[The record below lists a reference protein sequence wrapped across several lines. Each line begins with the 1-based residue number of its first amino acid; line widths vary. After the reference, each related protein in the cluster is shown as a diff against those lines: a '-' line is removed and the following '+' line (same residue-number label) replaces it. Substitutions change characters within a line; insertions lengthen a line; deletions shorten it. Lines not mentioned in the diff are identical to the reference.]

1 MKIRTFYVKKRSYP
15 EPSYKTSVNLNDEIK
30 TSIDVVR
37 VTDGDKKSNWI
48 EKMIDSEN
56 NKSKKRLPIAKRLE
70 LINKMIKSGKAGHA
84 GYHNPDKLK
93 PEIEEFIDLVVSQF
107 GLYQEQISYT
117 LNEGAI
123 KYPFIQKNE
132 SEPENDGLE
141 KLIEVKELKTIIE
154 SPYFDYGYYELWKLM
169 DEFKELSA
177 NPNKDL
183 KDIESEDTDEDYY
196 ERFDFNLNA
205 PIKVKS
211 KSYLA
216 EWIKQIVAEMRRDFP
231 SLVHNINYED
241 LVLGVIL
248 YVIDQDRIR
257 REIPHLAEYVER
269 LWGKDRFQDHL
280 RHIYMIHNRVI
291 SIYSE
296 SF

>member
-1 MKIRTFYVKKRSYP
+1 VKNG
-15 EPSYKTSVNLNDEIK
+15 KTSVDLNDEIK
-30 TSIDVVR
+30 TGIDVVR
-37 VTDGDKKSNWI
+37 VMDEDKKPKWI
-48 EKMIDSEN
+48 EKMIDSGN
-56 NKSKKRLPIAKRLE
+56 NKGKKRLPIAKRLE

-117 LNEGAI
+117 LNQGI
-123 KYPFIQKNE
+123 TKYPFIQKNE
-132 SEPENDGLE
+132 SKPEKDELD
-141 KLIEVKELKTIIE
+141 KLMEVEELKTIIE
-154 SPYFDYGYYELWKLM
+154 SPYFDSGYRELWKLM
-169 DEFKELSA
+169 DELKELSA

-183 KDIESEDTDEDYY
+183 KYIESEGTDEDYY
-196 ERFDFNLNA
+196 ERFDFNINA
-205 PIKVKS
+205 SIKVKS

-257 REIPHLAEYVER
+257 REIPYLAEYVEK

-280 RHIYMIHNRVI
+280 RHIYMVHNRVTD
-291 SIYSE
+291 IYSE

>member
-1 MKIRTFYVKKRSYP
+1 M
-15 EPSYKTSVNLNDEIK
+15 ENGKTPVDLNDEIK
-30 TSIDVVR
+30 TGIDVVR
-37 VTDGDKKSNWI
+37 VTDEEKKPNWI
-48 EKMIDSEN
+48 EKMIDSGN
-56 NKSKKRLPIAKRLE
+56 NKGKRRLPIAKRLE

-117 LNEGAI
+117 LNQGI
-123 KYPFIQKNE
+123 TKYPFIQKNE
-132 SEPENDGLE
+132 SEPEKDELD
-141 KLIEVKELKTIIE
+141 KLMEVEELKTIIE
-154 SPYFDYGYYELWKLM
+154 SPYFDSGYRELWKLM
-169 DEFKELSA
+169 DELKELSA
-177 NPNKDL
+177 NPNKNL
-183 KDIESEDTDEDYY
+183 KYIESEGTDEDYY
-196 ERFDFNLNA
+196 ERFDFNINA

-257 REIPHLAEYVER
+257 REIPYLAEYVEK

-280 RHIYMIHNRVI
+280 RHIYMVHNRVTD
-291 SIYSE
+291 IYSG

>member
-1 MKIRTFYVKKRSYP
+1 
-15 EPSYKTSVNLNDEIK
+15 
-30 TSIDVVR
+30 
-37 VTDGDKKSNWI
+37 
-48 EKMIDSEN
+48 MINSEN
-56 NKSKKRLPIAKRLE
+56 NKGKRRLPIAKRLE

-107 GLYQEQISYT
+107 ELYQEQISYT
-117 LNEGAI
+117 LNEGI
-123 KYPFIQKNE
+123 TKYPFIQKNE
-132 SEPENDGLE
+132 SEPEKDELD
-141 KLIEVKELKTIIE
+141 KLMEVEELKTIIE
-154 SPYFDYGYYELWKLM
+154 SPYFDSSYYELWKLM
-169 DEFKELSA
+169 DELKELSA

-183 KDIESEDTDEDYY
+183 NDIESEDTDEDYY
-196 ERFDFNLNA
+196 ERFDFNINA
-205 PIKVKS
+205 PIKLQT

-248 YVIDQDRIR
+248 YVIDQDRSR
-257 REIPHLAEYVER
+257 REIPHLAKYVEN

-280 RHIYMIHNRVI
+280 RHIYMIHNRVAD
-291 SIYSE
+291 IYSE

>member
-1 MKIRTFYVKKRSYP
+1 
-15 EPSYKTSVNLNDEIK
+15 
-30 TSIDVVR
+30 
-37 VTDGDKKSNWI
+37 
-48 EKMIDSEN
+48 MIDSEN
-56 NKSKKRLPIAKRLE
+56 NKDKKRLPIAKRLE

-117 LNEGAI
+117 LNQDI
-123 KYPFIQKNE
+123 TKYPFIQKNE
-132 SEPENDGLE
+132 SEPEKDELD
-141 KLIEVKELKTIIE
+141 KLMEAEELKTIIE
-154 SPYFDYGYYELWKLM
+154 SSYFDSGYHELWKLM
-169 DEFKELSA
+169 DELKGLSA

-183 KDIESEDTDEDYY
+183 KYIESEDTDEDYY
-196 ERFDFNLNA
+196 ERFDFNINA

-257 REIPHLAEYVER
+257 REVPYLAEYVEK

-280 RHIYMIHNRVI
+280 RHIYMIHNRVTD
-291 SIYSE
+291 IYSE

>member
-1 MKIRTFYVKKRSYP
+1 M
-15 EPSYKTSVNLNDEIK
+15 ENGKTSVDLNDEIK
-30 TSIDVVR
+30 TGIDVVR
-37 VTDGDKKSNWI
+37 VMDEDKKPNWI
-48 EKMIDSEN
+48 EKMIDSGN
-56 NKSKKRLPIAKRLE
+56 NKGKKRLPIAKRLE

-117 LNEGAI
+117 LNQGI
-123 KYPFIQKNE
+123 TKYPFIQKNE
-132 SEPENDGLE
+132 SEPEKDE
-141 KLIEVKELKTIIE
+141 FDKLMEVEELKTIIE
-154 SPYFDYGYYELWKLM
+154 SPYFDSGYRELWKLM
-169 DEFKELSA
+169 DELKELSA

-183 KDIESEDTDEDYY
+183 KYIESEETDEDYY
-196 ERFDFNLNA
+196 KRFDFNINA

-216 EWIKQIVAEMRRDFP
+216 EWIKQIVAEMRRNFP

-257 REIPHLAEYVER
+257 REVSYLAEYVEK

-280 RHIYMIHNRVI
+280 RHIYMIHNRVTD
-291 SIYSE
+291 IYSE
-296 SF
+296 KF

>member
-1 MKIRTFYVKKRSYP
+1 MLGLSQLCGKWR
-15 EPSYKTSVNLNDEIK
+15 TSVDLNDEIK

-37 VTDGDKKSNWI
+37 VMDGNKKFNWI
-48 EKMIDSEN
+48 EKMINSEN
-56 NKSKKRLPIAKRLE
+56 NKGKKRLPIAKRLE

-107 GLYQEQISYT
+107 ELYQEQISYT
-117 LNEGAI
+117 LNEGI
-123 KYPFIQKNE
+123 TKYPFIQKNE
-132 SEPENDGLE
+132 SEPENDELD
-141 KLIEVKELKTIIE
+141 KLMEVEELKTIIE
-154 SPYFDYGYYELWKLM
+154 SPYLDSSYYELWKLM
-169 DEFKELSA
+169 DELKELSA

-196 ERFDFNLNA
+196 ERFDFNINA
-205 PIKVKS
+205 PIKVQT

-216 EWIKQIVAEMRRDFP
+216 EWIKQIVAEMRRDFS

-257 REIPHLAEYVER
+257 REIPHLAKYVEN

-280 RHIYMIHNRVI
+280 RHIYMIHNRVAD
-291 SIYSE
+291 IYSE